1 MYKQKLYPKTQR
13 LRVAG
18 EIVNITE
25 KIDGANLVFFK
36 YEGKLHIAERH
47 AIFILDEINNLQYGA
62 LRPFLEKYGKLL
74 EDSIVENAAICG
86 EWLGMAKRIKYPKDI
101 FDKLWYMFAKANV
114 RITYD
119 NNLKKDVFEL
129 YNLKYDHD
137 LFKYSF
143 VNQEI
148 PEIIG
153 IVPLVTVMKTIPTKE
168 MLDELYDEYRERV
181 GRKVE
186 GFVIEHKNSILKYV
200 RYKNGKFSEHVDRYP
215 KDKVKEVKEMKKV
228 KDKNDSNVSFDDFG
242 ITRCAENG

>member
-47 AIFILDEINNLQYGA
+47 AIFTLDEINNLQYGA

-119 NNLKKDVFEL
+119 NNLEKDIFEL

-143 VNQEI
+143 VNQEMPKI
-148 PEIIG
+148 VG

-168 MLDELYDEYRERV
+168 MLDELYDEYREKV

-215 KDKVKEVKEMKKV
+215 KDKVKETKKV
-228 KDKNDSNVSFDDFG
+228 KEENDSDVFG
-242 ITRCAENG
+242 TIRGDENE